1 MNTGEGQSGDKNKMD
16 KNIKFVTALF
26 LALMMDALDFLGGFL
41 PVVGDVADIIG
52 IVFLFP
58 LIGKYALLGGAEFIP
73 FLDFLPF
80 FTFSVIVWKMREGK

>member
-1 MNTGEGQSGDKNKMD
+1 MD

-52 IVFLFP
+52 SVFLFP

>member
-1 MNTGEGQSGDKNKMD
+1 MD